1 MCWLL
6 ATASITRFG
15 ELLCLLE
22 PFGLEASG
30 QVYELRVKV
39 AVKVVQMLDN
49 REMESDFEMDSISV
63 GDLVAMPG
71 QYLQCSGVIP
81 ITAVARLLKRDIVVL
96 SADGVFNVYP
106 SGRASR
112 FAIGF
117 TTAAMDNAAAIGRL
131 DIVQWLHAH
140 ENTVGC
146 TTAAMD
152 NAASRGEIAIV
163 EWLHHHRSDGGTSR
177 GVDQAAMNGHRHILA
192 FFKYR
197 REQVSEAAFRVCVSR
212 GDLHTARWIAAH
224 FRDVANIQTAL
235 EHAPSKGL
243 TNAIL
248 RDAFLLELPNLTAT
262 T

>member
-81 ITAVARLLKRDIVVL
+81 ITAMARLL
-96 SADGVFNVYP
+96 
-106 SGRASR
+106 
-112 FAIGF
+112 
-117 TTAAMDNAAAIGRL
+117 
-131 DIVQWLHAH
+131 
-140 ENTVGC
+140 
-146 TTAAMD
+146 
-152 NAASRGEIAIV
+152 
-163 EWLHHHRSDGGTSR
+163 
-177 GVDQAAMNGHRHILA
+177 
-192 FFKYR
+192 
-197 REQVSEAAFRVCVSR
+197 
-212 GDLHTARWIAAH
+212 
-224 FRDVANIQTAL
+224 
-235 EHAPSKGL
+235 
-243 TNAIL
+243 NAIL
-248 RDAFLLELPNLTAT
+248 LCCQQMAFSMFTHLAARPASRLVLLQRRWITLRRLAGSTSCSGCTLMKTQWDVQQPPWTMLPRAVKSPSWSGFIITAPKAAHHVAST
-262 T
+262 KRQ